1 MESPKI
7 VGPMIF
13 PSTCL
18 QDKNNNQ
25 EIKSLQRIGKYD
37 NDKSRYCTDK
47 RSKERNHIRN
57 TDDHTDQYGIW
68 HLHDQKNDIA
78 DNSDNGRIQYL
89 SADKSAKD
97 LVALSGCLYMIMFA
111 RFGLNSA

>member
-1 MESPKI
+1 ME
-7 VGPMIF
+7 
-13 PSTCL
+13 
-18 QDKNNNQ
+18 
-25 EIKSLQRIGKYD
+25 
-37 NDKSRYCTDK
+37 SRYCTDK

-97 LVALSGCLYMIMFA
+97 LVALSGCLYDNVCPF
-111 RFGLNSA
+111 RFKQCIGQLFELSDKSLFTEQQIY